1 MRHGRGKPGHLM
13 ILIREVTMRFTL
25 SYVNMPDTTINFDVE
40 FASMDLLQS
49 FVEEHH
55 KGWTSYQVVVLA

>member
-1 MRHGRGKPGHLM
+1 
-13 ILIREVTMRFTL
+13 MRFTL
-25 SYVNMPDTTINFDVE
+25 SYINMPDTTINFDVE